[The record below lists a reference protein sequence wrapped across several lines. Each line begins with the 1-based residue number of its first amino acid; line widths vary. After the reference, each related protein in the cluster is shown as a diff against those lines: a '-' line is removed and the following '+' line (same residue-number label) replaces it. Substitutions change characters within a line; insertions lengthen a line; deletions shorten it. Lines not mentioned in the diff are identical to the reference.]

1 MKNQT
6 SKNLSSL
13 KQALAKKQKIVVMLA
28 PSFVADFNYPEI
40 IYQLR
45 SLGFDKITE
54 LSFGAKMINRE
65 YHRILEEC
73 EKCNKK
79 ELYISSVCP
88 GIVNFVKTRYPQYTK
103 NLIGVASPM
112 IATAMI
118 CKKFYPKHKVCF
130 ISPCEFKK
138 QESESS
144 FVDFCIDYNELRELI
159 NSKGKLNHKTRVFL
173 GFDKFYNDYTK
184 IYPLAGG
191 LSKTAH
197 LKGVLKPGE
206 EVKIDGIHEVEKFL
220 KNPKK
225 EVRFVDVTF
234 CKGGCLGGPCILNKN
249 LVDKKE
255 KLMHYLE
262 LAKEE
267 KIPKSKEGL
276 IEKAKDIN
284 FLKKY

>member
-1 MKNQT
+1 MTN
-6 SKNLSSL
+6 KNLASL

-54 LSFGAKMINRE
+54 LTFGAKMINRE

-79 ELYISSVCP
+79 ELYIATVCP
-88 GIVNFVKTRYPQYTK
+88 GIVNFIKTRYPQYAS
-103 NLIGVASPM
+103 NLIGVVSPM

-118 CKKFYPKHKVCF
+118 CRKIYPKHKVCF

-138 QESESS
+138 TESNESS
-144 FVDFCIDYNELRELI
+144 YVDFCIDYNELRELI
-159 NSKGKLNHKTRVFL
+159 KNNKKPVKKTKAS
-173 GFDKFYNDYTK
+173 FDKFYNDYTK
-184 IYPLAGG
+184 IYPLSGG

-206 EVKIDGIHEVEKFL
+206 EVKIDGIHQVELFL
-220 KNPKK
+220 KHPNKK
-225 EVRFVDVTF
+225 IRFMDVTF
-234 CKGGCLGGPCILNKN
+234 CVGGCLGGPCILNKN
-249 LVDKKE
+249 IIDKKE
-255 KLMHYLE
+255 KLLNYLE
-262 LAKEE
+262 AAKKE
-267 KIPKSKEGL
+267 KMPKGREGL
-276 IEKAKDIN
+276 IKEAKGLT

>member
-1 MKNQT
+1 MKN
-6 SKNLSSL
+6 LVSL

-28 PSFVADFNYPEI
+28 PSFVADFSYPEI

-54 LSFGAKMINRE
+54 LTFGAKMINRE

-73 EKCNKK
+73 EKCNRK
-79 ELYISSVCP
+79 ELYIATVCP
-88 GIVNFVKTRYPQYTK
+88 GIVNFIKTRYPQYAS
-103 NLIGVASPM
+103 NLIGVVSPM
-112 IATAMI
+112 IATARI
-118 CKKFYPKHKVCF
+118 CRKIYPKHKVCF

-138 QESESS
+138 TESNDSEY
-144 FVDFCIDYNELRELI
+144 VDFCIDYNELRELI
-159 NSKGKLNHKTRVFL
+159 KNNKKPVKKSKA

-206 EVKIDGIHEVEKFL
+206 EVKIDGIHKVEQFL
-220 KNPKK
+220 KNPDKK
-225 EVRFVDVTF
+225 VRFMDVTF
-234 CKGGCLGGPCILNKN
+234 CIGGCLGGPCIINKN
-249 LVDKKE
+249 IIDKKE
-255 KLMHYLE
+255 KLMNYLE
-262 LAKEE
+262 LAKKE
-267 KIPKSKEGL
+267 KMPKGREGL
-276 IEKAKDIN
+276 IEKAKGLT